1 MLRDH
6 NCVKN
11 LASKIQK
18 IGKRKFMY
26 TISVKNVVYLGRHIY
41 LQLSKKIHIHA
52 RIDIFYAKKKN
63 IDFFAC
69 RFFIKTMNIFTPYR
83 LGVKFSGNSDSQK
96 VRLEHMNFQVYFSV
110 CLKAFMGF
118 RVQNIVI

>member
-52 RIDIFYAKKKN
+52 RIDIFYAKKRTST
-63 IDFFAC
+63 FLRA
-69 RFFIKTMNIFTPYR
+69 
-83 LGVKFSGNSDSQK
+83 VFS
-96 VRLEHMNFQVYFSV
+96 
-110 CLKAFMGF
+110 
-118 RVQNIVI
+118 